1 MKKLIVVAALAIA
14 SLFGGMTAAHA
25 AGVDVCYD
33 VNINGTA
40 QSGCQ
45 NIPVPA
51 LPL

>member
-1 MKKLIVVAALAIA
+1 MKKLLLVAALALA
-14 SLFGGMTAAHA
+14 SLFGGLSAAHA

-40 QSGCQ
+40 QAGCQ
-45 NIPVPA
+45 NIP